1 MAYVPRSSFNFI
13 LTGEMLNL
21 QLAQIFI
28 LEMEGQFPRNSGSVK
43 YPPTVRGSN
52 MSL

>member
-1 MAYVPRSSFNFI
+1 MAYVPHSSFKFI
-13 LTGEMLNL
+13 LTGELLNL

-28 LEMEGQFPRNSGSVK
+28 LEKEGQFPRNSVSVK
-43 YPPTVRGSN
+43 YPTVRGSN